1 MEHHVPLAASAA
13 SDEAGATATSIHAA
27 LRVLER
33 PESASSSSNVF
44 IAVNQICTHAL
55 ERLSRF
61 SHLTSYGIQGF
72 KAKTIVP
79 KQQHACSGE
88 ALPIL
93 TSYGIQGFKAK
104 TIVPKQ
110 QLLAN
115 GRFSLFERLSQKP
128 SKTKQLAVQAAEEA
142 GRLRGMRC
150 FVPVPLVELVQPAI
164 KPHSCLNHYRGR
176 SNSSTCVATTKLSD
190 SGSIHKNA
198 SEQSRR
204 RLEVQR

>member
-61 SHLTSYGIQGF
+61 SH
-72 KAKTIVP
+72 
-79 KQQHACSGE
+79 
-88 ALPIL
+88 L